1 MARPCVQQSMLRRTF
16 GLATA
21 AYGAYALARP
31 DHLSRHGGL
40 GDPDR
45 PDAAV
50 RVLSRTI
57 GVRDLASGLYITA
70 CPGTTPLA
78 LRAIFD
84 LGDAAV
90 FGTQLPTP
98 KARRTVAVVA
108 TAWGALALVLL
119 ARSRG

>member
-1 MARPCVQQSMLRRTF
+1 MMRKLY

-21 AYGAYALARP
+21 AYGVYALASP

-40 GDPDR
+40 GDGDP

-50 RVLSRTI
+50 RVLPRTI
-57 GVRDLASGLYITA
+57 GVRDVASGVSIA
-70 CPGTTPLA
+70 IRPGTLPLV
-78 LRAIFD
+78 LRAAFD
-84 LGDAAV
+84 LGDAVV

-98 KARRTVAVVA
+98 KARRTVAAVA
-108 TAWGALALVLL
+108 SLWGSLALLLL

>member
-1 MARPCVQQSMLRRTF
+1 MMRRTY

-31 DHLSRHGGL
+31 DHLSRHGSL
-40 GDPDR
+40 GEPDH
-45 PDAAV
+45 PDHAV

-57 GVRDLASGLYITA
+57 GVRDLVSGLLITA
-70 CPGTTPLA
+70 RPGPTPLA
-78 LRAIFD
+78 LRAAFD

-98 KARRTVAVVA
+98 KARRTVAMVA
-108 TAWGALALVLL
+108 AAWGSLALLLL

>member
-1 MARPCVQQSMLRRTF
+1 MGQMTHSRVQQSMLRRTY

-21 AYGAYALARP
+21 AYGVYALVRP

-40 GDPDR
+40 GDPDY

-57 GVRDLASGLYITA
+57 GVRDLASGLYIAA
-70 CPGTTPLA
+70 CPTATPLA
-78 LRAIFD
+78 LRATFD

-98 KARRTVAVVA
+98 KARRTVAV
-108 TAWGALALVLL
+108 
-119 ARSRG
+119 

>member
-1 MARPCVQQSMLRRTF
+1 MLRRTF

-21 AYGAYALARP
+21 AYGLYALARP

-45 PDAAV
+45 PDAGV
-50 RVLSRTI
+50 RTLSRVI
-57 GVRDLASGLYITA
+57 GVRDLISGATIA
-70 CPGTTPLA
+70 ARPGPGPLA
-78 LRAIFD
+78 LRAAFD

-98 KARRTVAVVA
+98 RARRTVAVVA
-108 TAWGALALVLL
+108 SGWGALALLL
-119 ARSRG
+119 LLRTRR